1 MAPVREKKKAQTKE
15 RIFGTARQL
24 FTEKGYVKTSVEE
37 IAEDAQV
44 GVGTVYNY
52 FGSKRG
58 LLFAMLGEDTDGLF
72 RSGEKVVAS
81 ARGDPEKAIMDLFG
95 VYAALYGK
103 YDRKLMRELAAA
115 AIADTESMGREFPTL
130 DYRLIGQ
137 VSALLEKLQKMG
149 RLDKGISVD
158 EAALI
163 LYSVFSTLG
172 LIYLQYDDMDPG
184 AIREEF
190 GSSVRTMLKSWL
202 R

>member
-1 MAPVREKKKAQTKE
+1 MTPVREKKKAQTKE
-15 RIFGTARQL
+15 RIFGSARRL
-24 FTEKGYVKTSVEE
+24 FTEKGYGKTSVEE
-37 IAEDAQV
+37 IAEDAEV

-81 ARGDPEKAIMDLFG
+81 AGGDPERAIMDLFG
-95 VYAALYGK
+95 VYAALYGN

-115 AIADTESMGREFPTL
+115 AIADPESVGKEFPAL

-137 VSALLEKLQKMG
+137 VSALLEKLQKTG
-149 RLDKGISVD
+149 HLDKGVSAD
-158 EAALI
+158 QAALI

-172 LIYLQYDDMDPG
+172 LVYLQYDDMDPG
-184 AIREEF
+184 AIMEDF